1 MSASISGQELS
12 QWRQQAIAD
21 LAQAQLSPKEVD
33 IFLQAV
39 TDLDTLSLR
48 LQSFR
53 EREKIPLSYSWS
65 EITKRWQKRLQA
77 RVPLQYLLES
87 VVWRNFT
94 LKVSPEVLI
103 PRPETELLIDI
114 VGETVRG
121 DDGGIWVDLG
131 TGSGAIAI
139 GLASILTKAEIYAID
154 YSQTALAI
162 AKENIIKTGF
172 ADRIILK
179 QGSWW
184 TPLEKWKGQISG
196 MVSNPPYIPSAEILD
211 LQIEVRE
218 HEPRLALDGGEDG
231 LTALRYLVATA
242 PDYLRSGGL
251 WLVEMRAGQGEKV
264 AQMLE
269 NQGNYRQIQIIN
281 DLAGFDRFVLAERI

>member
-21 LAQAQLSPKEVD
+21 LEQAQLSPKEVD

-65 EITKRWQKRLQA
+65 EITKRWQKRLQS

-139 GLASILTKAEIYAID
+139 GLASILTKAAIYAID
-154 YSQTALAI
+154 YSPTALAI

-184 TPLEKWKGQISG
+184 TPLEKWQGQISG
-196 MVSNPPYIPSAEILD
+196 MLSNPPYIPSAEILD

>member
-21 LAQAQLSPKEVD
+21 LERSQISPKEVD

-65 EITKRWQKRLQA
+65 EITKRWQKRLKA

>member
-1 MSASISGQELS
+1 VSASISGQELS

-21 LAQAQLSPKEVD
+21 LEQAQLSPKEVD

-65 EITKRWQKRLQA
+65 EITKRWQKRLKA

-162 AKENIIKTGF
+162 AKENIINTGF

-184 TPLEKWKGQISG
+184 TPLEKWKGQIRG
-196 MVSNPPYIPSAEILD
+196 MLSNPPYIPSAEILD

-264 AQMLE
+264 VQMLE

>member
-1 MSASISGQELS
+1 VTASISGQELS

-21 LAQAQLSPKEVD
+21 LEQAQLSPKEVD

-94 LKVSPEVLI
+94 LKVSPGVLI

-162 AKENIIKTGF
+162 AKENIINTGF

-196 MVSNPPYIPSAEILD
+196 MLSNPPYIPSAEILD

>member
-12 QWRQQAIAD
+12 QWRQQAITD
-21 LAQAQLSPKEVD
+21 LEQAQLSPKEVD

-65 EITKRWQKRLQA
+65 EITKRWQKRLQS

-121 DDGGIWVDLG
+121 EDGGIWVDLG

-162 AKENIIKTGF
+162 AKENIINTGF

-184 TPLEKWKGQISG
+184 TPLEKWQGQISG
-196 MVSNPPYIPSAEILD
+196 MLSNPPYIPSAEILD

>member
-1 MSASISGQELS
+1 VSASISGQELS

-21 LAQAQLSPKEVD
+21 LEQAQLSPKEVD

-39 TDLDTLSLR
+39 TDIDTLSLR

-65 EITKRWQKRLQA
+65 EITKRWQKRLQS

-94 LKVSPEVLI
+94 LKVSPAVLI

-121 DDGGIWVDLG
+121 EEGGIWVDLG

-162 AKENIIKTGF
+162 AKENIINTGF

-196 MVSNPPYIPSAEILD
+196 MLSNPPYIPSAEILD

>member
-1 MSASISGQELS
+1 VTASISGQELS
-12 QWRQQAIAD
+12 QWRQQAIAN

-65 EITKRWQKRLQA
+65 EITKRWQKRLQS

-162 AKENIIKTGF
+162 AKENIINTGF

-184 TPLEKWKGQISG
+184 TPLEKWQGQIRG

>member
-1 MSASISGQELS
+1 VSASISGQELS

-21 LAQAQLSPKEVD
+21 LEQAQLSAKEVD

-114 VGETVRG
+114 VAETVRG
-121 DDGGIWVDLG
+121 EEGGIWVDLG

-154 YSQTALAI
+154 YSKTALAI
-162 AKENIIKTGF
+162 AKENIINTGF

>member
-1 MSASISGQELS
+1 VSASISGQELS

-21 LAQAQLSPKEVD
+21 LEQAQLSPKEVD

-39 TDLDTLSLR
+39 TDIDTLSLR

-65 EITKRWQKRLQA
+65 EITKRWQKRLQS

-114 VGETVRG
+114 VAETVRG
-121 DDGGIWVDLG
+121 EEGGIWVDLG

-162 AKENIIKTGF
+162 AKENIINTGF

>member
-21 LAQAQLSPKEVD
+21 LEQAQLSPKEVD

-196 MVSNPPYIPSAEILD
+196 MLSNPPYIPSAEILD

>member
-1 MSASISGQELS
+1 MSASISGQQLS

-21 LAQAQLSPKEVD
+21 LEQAQLSPKEVD

-39 TDLDTLSLR
+39 TDIDTLSLR

-65 EITKRWQKRLQA
+65 EITKRWQKRLQS

-87 VVWRNFT
+87 VIWRNFT

-139 GLASILTKAEIYAID
+139 GLARILTKAEIYAID

-162 AKENIIKTGF
+162 AKENIINTGF

-184 TPLEKWKGQISG
+184 TPLEKWQGQIRG

>member
-21 LAQAQLSPKEVD
+21 LEQAQLSPKEVD

-65 EITKRWQKRLQA
+65 EITKRWQKRLQS

-94 LKVSPEVLI
+94 LKVSPGVLI

-162 AKENIIKTGF
+162 AKENIINTGF

-184 TPLEKWKGQISG
+184 TPLEKWQGQISG
-196 MVSNPPYIPSAEILD
+196 MLSNPPYIPSAEILD

>member
-21 LAQAQLSPKEVD
+21 LAQAQLSAKEVD

-65 EITKRWQKRLQA
+65 EITKRWQKRLQT

-94 LKVSPEVLI
+94 LKVSPGVLI

-121 DDGGIWVDLG
+121 EEGGIWVDLG

-139 GLASILTKAEIYAID
+139 GLASILTKAEIYATD
-154 YSQTALAI
+154 YSPTALAI
-162 AKENIIKTGF
+162 AKENIINTGF

-184 TPLEKWKGQISG
+184 TPLEKWQGQISG
-196 MVSNPPYIPSAEILD
+196 MLSNPPYIPSAEILD

-231 LTALRYLVATA
+231 LQSIQHLVATA

>member
-39 TDLDTLSLR
+39 TDLDNLSLR

-139 GLASILTKAEIYAID
+139 GLASILTKAAIYATD

-162 AKENIIKTGF
+162 AKENIINTGF

-184 TPLEKWKGQISG
+184 TPLEKWKGQIRG
-196 MVSNPPYIPSAEILD
+196 MLSNPPYIPSAEILD

>member
-1 MSASISGQELS
+1 VTASISGQELS

-21 LAQAQLSPKEVD
+21 LERSQISPKEVD

-162 AKENIIKTGF
+162 AKENIINTGF

-196 MVSNPPYIPSAEILD
+196 MLSNPPYIPSAEILD

>member
-1 MSASISGQELS
+1 VSASISGQELS

-21 LAQAQLSPKEVD
+21 LQQAQLSPKEVD

-39 TDLDTLSLR
+39 TDIDTLSLR

-65 EITKRWQKRLQA
+65 EITKRWQKRLQS

-114 VGETVRG
+114 VAETVRG
-121 DDGGIWVDLG
+121 EEGGIWVDLG

-162 AKENIIKTGF
+162 AKENIINTGF

>member
-21 LAQAQLSPKEVD
+21 LEQAQLSPKEVD

-121 DDGGIWVDLG
+121 DDGGIWVDMG

-139 GLASILTKAEIYAID
+139 GLASILTKAEIYATD

-184 TPLEKWKGQISG
+184 TPLEKWKGQIRG
-196 MVSNPPYIPSAEILD
+196 MLSNPPYIPSAEILD

-264 AQMLE
+264 VQMLE

>member
-21 LAQAQLSPKEVD
+21 LEQAQLSPKEVD

-39 TDLDTLSLR
+39 TDIDTLSLR

-196 MVSNPPYIPSAEILD
+196 MLSNPPYIPSAEILD

>member
-1 MSASISGQELS
+1 VSASISGQELS

>member
-21 LAQAQLSPKEVD
+21 LEQAQLSPKEVD

-39 TDLDTLSLR
+39 TDLDNLSLR

-196 MVSNPPYIPSAEILD
+196 MLSNPPYIPSAEILD

>member
-21 LAQAQLSPKEVD
+21 LEQAQLSPKEVD

-162 AKENIIKTGF
+162 AKENIINTGF

-184 TPLEKWKGQISG
+184 TPLEKWQGQIRG

>member
-121 DDGGIWVDLG
+121 DDGGIWVDMG

-162 AKENIIKTGF
+162 AKENIINTGF

-196 MVSNPPYIPSAEILD
+196 MLSNPPYIPSSEILD

>member
-1 MSASISGQELS
+1 MTASISGQELS

-39 TDLDTLSLR
+39 TDLDSLSLR

-65 EITKRWQKRLQA
+65 EITKRWQKRLKT
-77 RVPLQYLLES
+77 RIPLQYLLES

-139 GLASILTKAEIYAID
+139 GLASILTKAAIYAVD
-154 YSQTALAI
+154 YSPTALAI
-162 AKENIIKTGF
+162 AKENIINTGF

-184 TPLEKWKGQISG
+184 TPLGKWKGQISG
-196 MVSNPPYIPSAEILD
+196 MLSNPPYIPSAEILD

-231 LTALRYLVATA
+231 LRSIQYLVATA

>member
-1 MSASISGQELS
+1 MTASISGQELS

-21 LAQAQLSPKEVD
+21 LEQAQLSPKEVD

-114 VGETVRG
+114 VGETVRE

-139 GLASILTKAEIYAID
+139 GLASILTKAEIYAVD

-162 AKENIIKTGF
+162 AKENIINTGF

-196 MVSNPPYIPSAEILD
+196 MLSNPPYIPSAEILD

-242 PDYLRSGGL
+242 PNYLRSGGL

>member
-39 TDLDTLSLR
+39 TDLDNLSLR

-139 GLASILTKAEIYAID
+139 GLASILTKAAIYATD

>member
-21 LAQAQLSPKEVD
+21 LAQAQLSAKEVD

-162 AKENIIKTGF
+162 AKENIINTGF

-184 TPLEKWKGQISG
+184 TPLEKWQGQISG
-196 MVSNPPYIPSAEILD
+196 MLSNPPYIPSAEILD

>member
-1 MSASISGQELS
+1 VSASISGQELS

-21 LAQAQLSPKEVD
+21 LQQAQLSPKEVD

-39 TDLDTLSLR
+39 TDIDTLSLR

-65 EITKRWQKRLQA
+65 EITKRWQKRLQS

-162 AKENIIKTGF
+162 AKENIINTGF

-196 MVSNPPYIPSAEILD
+196 MLSNPPYIPSAEILD

>member
-21 LAQAQLSPKEVD
+21 LEQAQLSPKEVD

-121 DDGGIWVDLG
+121 DDGGIWVDMG

-162 AKENIIKTGF
+162 AKENIINTGF

-196 MVSNPPYIPSAEILD
+196 MLSNPPYIPSAEILD

-264 AQMLE
+264 VQMLE

>member
-21 LAQAQLSPKEVD
+21 LEQAQISPKEVD

-94 LKVSPEVLI
+94 LKVCPGVLI

-162 AKENIIKTGF
+162 AKENIINTGF

-196 MVSNPPYIPSAEILD
+196 MLSNPPYIPSAEILD

>member
-21 LAQAQLSPKEVD
+21 LQQAQLSPKEVD

-114 VGETVRG
+114 VAETVRG
-121 DDGGIWVDLG
+121 EEGGIWVDLG

-162 AKENIIKTGF
+162 AKENIINTGF

>member
-21 LAQAQLSPKEVD
+21 LEQAQISPKEVD

-162 AKENIIKTGF
+162 AKENIINTGF

-184 TPLEKWKGQISG
+184 TPLEKWQGQISG
-196 MVSNPPYIPSAEILD
+196 MLSNPPYIPSAEILD

>member
-21 LAQAQLSPKEVD
+21 LQQAQLSAKEVD

-114 VGETVRG
+114 VAETVRG
-121 DDGGIWVDLG
+121 EEGGIWVDLG

-196 MVSNPPYIPSAEILD
+196 MLSNPPYIPSAEILD

>member
-21 LAQAQLSPKEVD
+21 LQQAQLSPKEVD

-114 VGETVRG
+114 VAETVRG
-121 DDGGIWVDLG
+121 EEGGIWVDLG

-162 AKENIIKTGF
+162 AKENIINTGF

-231 LTALRYLVATA
+231 LTALRYLAATA

>member
-162 AKENIIKTGF
+162 AKENIINTGF

-184 TPLEKWKGQISG
+184 TPLEKWQGQISG
-196 MVSNPPYIPSAEILD
+196 MLSNPPYIPSAEILD

>member
-21 LAQAQLSPKEVD
+21 LQQAQLSPKEVD

-39 TDLDTLSLR
+39 TDIDTLSLR

-65 EITKRWQKRLQA
+65 EITKRWQKRLQS

-162 AKENIIKTGF
+162 AKENIINTGF

>member
-1 MSASISGQELS
+1 MTASISGQELS

-21 LAQAQLSPKEVD
+21 LEQAQISPKEVD

-39 TDLDTLSLR
+39 TDLDNLSLR

-65 EITKRWQKRLQA
+65 EITKRWQKRLKA

-121 DDGGIWVDLG
+121 DDVGIWVDLG

-162 AKENIIKTGF
+162 AKENIINTGF

-231 LTALRYLVATA
+231 LTALRYLAATA

>member
-1 MSASISGQELS
+1 VSASISGQELS

-21 LAQAQLSPKEVD
+21 LERSQISPKEVD

-65 EITKRWQKRLQA
+65 EITKRWQKRLKA

-121 DDGGIWVDLG
+121 DDVGIWVDLG

-162 AKENIIKTGF
+162 AKENIINTGF

>member
-21 LAQAQLSPKEVD
+21 LEQAQLSPKEVD

-65 EITKRWQKRLQA
+65 EITKRWQKRLQS

-121 DDGGIWVDLG
+121 EEGGIWVDLG

-162 AKENIIKTGF
+162 AKENIINTGF

-196 MVSNPPYIPSAEILD
+196 MLSNPPYIPSAEILD